1 MIRDRAKYR
10 VKDQKDIIRKKWI
23 ICDRFKKLRIR
34 IASGDRKRQN
44 RGTIKT
50 ECMM

>member
-10 VKDQKDIIRKKWI
+10 VKDQKDIIRKKQI
-23 ICDRFKKLRIR
+23 IYNRFRKLRIR
-34 IASGDRKRQN
+34 VISGDRKRQN

-50 ECMM
+50 KYII